1 MSSEK
6 DKRSLHKFEPRQA
19 RFFPHVGHIKPG
31 AYKSVAFGMTV
42 YFFMDEDEIM
52 YRGPVEIIKVL
63 GARLEGVSYFGYDV
77 SKREL
82 SFPLGCDLPGVIRRI
97 LVAHSGLMP
106 YKEGNRMIYTDIPS
120 ESAGTILERLS

>member
-1 MSSEK
+1 MK
-6 DKRSLHKFEPRQA
+6 DGKRSLHKFEPRQA

-42 YFFMDEDEIM
+42 YFFMDADEIM

-77 SKREL
+77 SKVGAKL
-82 SFPLGCDLPGVIRRI
+82 S
-97 LVAHSGLMP
+97 S
-106 YKEGNRMIYTDIPS
+106 RMISLDHKEDTC
-120 ESAGTILERLS
+120 SAFRTNAIQRGE